1 MKKIIKLLAVSL
13 VLATV
18 MLSSTSC
25 GLLTAGIFES
35 LANDSADDALSTEE
49 QFYYLVS
56 DTKELLDKVSG
67 DVNGNWYGAIYNG
80 DFDGN
85 MDKAIESAFNENE
98 KNITNIKS
106 NNEQIIELYR
116 EIRDSGSYI
125 LYDAQSVIISY
136 NAYYASTLEVSNKT
150 YEFYSST
157 TQSTSLDFSI
167 ALKNYYV
174 EL

>member
-1 MKKIIKLLAVSL
+1 MKKFIKLLAVSL
-13 VLATV
+13 VLATL

-35 LANDSADDALSTEE
+35 LVNDGTDQALSTEE
-49 QFYYLVS
+49 QFYYLVL
-56 DTKELLDKVSG
+56 DTKELLDEVSC
-67 DVNGNWYGAIYNG
+67 DINNRWYMAVYEDNGNAN
-80 DFDGN
+80 
-85 MDKAIESAFNENE
+85 AVIETLLEE
-98 KNITNIKS
+98 KKDVINTINS

-157 TQSTSLDFSI
+157 TQSTSLDLSI